1 MPTNVINE
9 ISIMITDVCGNNV
22 EFSTS
27 VFENKIDVNIID
39 FTQGVYILTII
50 SKEGTINKKLYV
62 SKK

>member
-1 MPTNVINE
+1 
-9 ISIMITDVCGNNV
+9 MITDVCGNNV